1 MDSITPKKLISNLF
15 LLIFI
20 VLFINVY
27 TGIFDDDNNR
37 VAVTVITS
45 ILMFIGVDI
54 GYKPKESI
62 FITIFIFIFTCFVTE
77 ITRESNIFITFIISS
92 IYIFFIMYITL
103 QQKIEYKSYL
113 PFMLLYV
120 FLDAYPVE
128 DSYLPRIFSCI
139 VGGILV
145 TFVMYITTKKMNT
158 QSSFSIKDLLKEK
171 VDIHSERFIFSL
183 KMAIGVSIS
192 IIIGRMLNV
201 EKMTWISVVTLSI
214 TQSDFFDSKLR
225 IRQRFIA
232 TLLGI
237 SVFLFLFEVLK
248 LGNYLPIVSL
258 VLGYIYTFLKDYDKK
273 MIFVAINDLISTM
286 PIYSTTFSIITR
298 LILFGL
304 GIIVAYFVSKV
315 VEKKYKIN

>member
-1 MDSITPKKLISNLF
+1 
-15 LLIFI
+15 
-20 VLFINVY
+20 
-27 TGIFDDDNNR
+27 
-37 VAVTVITS
+37 
-45 ILMFIGVDI
+45 
-54 GYKPKESI
+54 
-62 FITIFIFIFTCFVTE
+62 
-77 ITRESNIFITFIISS
+77 
-92 IYIFFIMYITL
+92 
-103 QQKIEYKSYL
+103 
-113 PFMLLYV
+113 
-120 FLDAYPVE
+120 
-128 DSYLPRIFSCI
+128 
-139 VGGILV
+139 
-145 TFVMYITTKKMNT
+145 MNT